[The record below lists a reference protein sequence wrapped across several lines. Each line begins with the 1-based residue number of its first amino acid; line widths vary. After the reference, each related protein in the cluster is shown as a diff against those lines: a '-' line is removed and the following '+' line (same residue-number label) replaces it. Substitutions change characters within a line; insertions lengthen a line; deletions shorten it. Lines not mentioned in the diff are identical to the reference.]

1 MKLFLLPALGA
12 ALLAAL
18 PSSAQTYP
26 GKPVRFVVPYA
37 AGGPVDTVARLT
49 AQKLTTQR
57 LTEVGAEIVAAG
69 PAELTAYTRSESALF
84 GKLIAA
90 GIPKE

>member
-1 MKLFLLPALGA
+1 MKIFLVPVRGA
-12 ALLAAL
+12 AMLTVQ
-18 PSSAQTYP
+18 PSLAQTYP

-49 AQKLTTQR
+49 AQKLT
-57 LTEVGAEIVAAG
+57 
-69 PAELTAYTRSESALF
+69 AYTRSEGAPF

-90 GIPKE
+90 AGIPKE